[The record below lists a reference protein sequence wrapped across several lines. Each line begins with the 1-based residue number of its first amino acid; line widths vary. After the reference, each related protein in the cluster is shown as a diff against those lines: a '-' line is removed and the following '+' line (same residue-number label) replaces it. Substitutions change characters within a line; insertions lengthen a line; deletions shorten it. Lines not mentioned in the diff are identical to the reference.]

1 MPRTSPLTAR
11 KPTVLRGFLL
21 LLGALGSV
29 ILSACSAG
37 ESGLVLGRP
46 QLDVSGSGAGGAGGS
61 VIPNGGT
68 SAGSLAAEAGAGGA
82 DASAGSG
89 AAGAPTVPNDP
100 PWIQDACT
108 PTLELENR
116 DTTAQGQL
124 FTDAVP
130 DPSAVVWAAS
140 HATCRLLYRSASEV
154 RVVGKI
160 SLVVEDYAGIAGT
173 AGNMIHLSTRYLKT
187 QADRGVDLRQE
198 ITGILHFATALAY
211 ENQDSRTD
219 LGPPGWLIV
228 GVADFVRLE
237 AGYHD
242 LSERTKGGNYDS
254 SSQATAFFLDY
265 LLGKRPSIVQDLNQR
280 FAATA
285 PAWTNDV
292 FVTLLG
298 SDLDALWAEYQG
310 TL

>member
-1 MPRTSPLTAR
+1 LVSSISA
-11 KPTVLRGFLL
+11 
-21 LLGALGSV
+21 
-29 ILSACSAG
+29 ACSAG
-37 ESGLVLGRP
+37 ESGLGLGRP
-46 QLDVSGSGAGGAGGS
+46 ELSTPSGSGGTGDS

-68 SAGSLAAEAGAGGA
+68 GGTVAAEAGAGA
-82 DASAGSG
+82 VEVTAG
-89 AAGAPTVPNDP
+89 AAGAPTTPSDP
-100 PWIQDACT
+100 PWIQDTCT
-108 PTLELENR
+108 PTLEFENR
-116 DTTAQGQL
+116 DTTTQGQL

-130 DPSAVVWAAS
+130 EPAELVWAAS

-154 RVVGKI
+154 RVVSKI

-211 ENQDSRTD
+211 ENQDSRSD
-219 LGPPGWLIV
+219 LGAPGWLIV

-237 AGYHD
+237 SGYHD
-242 LSERTKGGNYDS
+242 LSERTKGGNYDT
-254 SSQATAFFLDY
+254 SSQGTAFFLDY
-265 LLGKRPSIVQDLNQR
+265 LLGKRPNIVRDLNQR

-285 PAWTNDV
+285 PAWSNDV

-298 SDLDALWAEYQG
+298 SDLDSLWAEYQA

>member
-1 MPRTSPLTAR
+1 M
-11 KPTVLRGFLL
+11 L
-21 LLGALGSV
+21 LLGTLASV
-29 ILSACSAG
+29 ILGACSSG

-46 QLDVSGSGAGGAGGS
+46 ELDTPGGGGS
-61 VIPNGGT
+61 ATSIIPKGGT
-68 SAGSLAAEAGAGGA
+68 AGSLAADAGAGA
-82 DASAGSG
+82 VEASAGAG
-89 AAGAPTVPNDP
+89 AAGAPTGPSDP
-100 PWIQDACT
+100 PWIQDTCT
-108 PTLELENR
+108 PTLEFENR

-130 DPSAVVWAAS
+130 DPSDIVWPAA

-154 RVVGKI
+154 RVVSKL

-173 AGNMIHLSTRYLKT
+173 AGNTIHLSTRYLKT
-187 QADRGVDLRQE
+187 EADRGIDLRQE

-211 ENQDSRTD
+211 ENQNSRTD
-219 LGPPGWLIV
+219 LGAPGWLIV

-265 LLGKRPSIVQDLNQR
+265 LLGKSPSIVVDLNSR

-285 PAWTNDV
+285 PAWNDDV

-298 SDLDALWAEYQG
+298 SDLDSLWAEYQG